1 MDKAMN
7 QLAANIGA
15 LSLAVG
21 FSQWILDALLSY
33 QDLCHS
39 KYPFAKA
46 NGNG

>member
-7 QLAANIGA
+7 QLAANIGV

-33 QDLCHS
+33 QDLCHC